1 MLTVLGNVFFVIIC
15 TLMLIVIMIQQS
27 RGEIGF
33 GAAPS
38 KGTQLVFGGSGG
50 QEFFERTT
58 WTLGFIFV
66 ISCLTMSYF
75 QSKEQSRSIIESY
88 KQSIGQTNKQ

>member
-1 MLTVLGNVFFVIIC
+1 MLAVLSNIFFVIIC
-15 TLMLIVIMIQQS
+15 SLMIALIMIQQS

-50 QEFFERTT
+50 QEFFEKVT
-58 WTLGFIFV
+58 WVLGATFLL
-66 ISCLTMSYF
+66 SCLAMSYF
-75 QSKEQSRSIIESY
+75 QSKEQSRSILESY
-88 KQSIGQTNKQ
+88 QQVIGKSGK